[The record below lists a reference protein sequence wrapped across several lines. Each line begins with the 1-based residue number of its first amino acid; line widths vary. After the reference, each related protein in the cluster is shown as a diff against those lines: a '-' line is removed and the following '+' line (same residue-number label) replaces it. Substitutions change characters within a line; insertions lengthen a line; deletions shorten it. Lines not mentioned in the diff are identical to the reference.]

1 MTFTLTIQSFY
12 LAIIFALMILQVY
25 QFRLIYRLRQDHN
38 TLWLQVQNLILGA
51 ASAITKLENK
61 IDGKE

>member
-1 MTFTLTIQSFY
+1 
-12 LAIIFALMILQVY
+12 MILQVY
-25 QFRLIYRLRQDHN
+25 QFRLIYRLRQDVN
-38 TLWLQVQNLILGA
+38 SLWLQIQNLILGA